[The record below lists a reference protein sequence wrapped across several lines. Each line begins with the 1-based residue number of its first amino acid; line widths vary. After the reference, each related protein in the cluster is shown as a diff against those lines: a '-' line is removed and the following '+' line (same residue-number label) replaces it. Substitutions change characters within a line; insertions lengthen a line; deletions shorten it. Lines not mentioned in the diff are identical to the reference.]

1 MQTWFWLAVVVASIG
16 LLVGLGWLGHRLCIR
31 LEEAGY
37 LYYREESSGSAGAGI
52 LGEIDKLVRPNIEH
66 TIELRETT
74 HVEEDGIDG
83 D

>member
-1 MQTWFWLAVVVASIG
+1 MQLLNWTAVVLAGFACLAFLWWTFDRI
-16 LLVGLGWLGHRLCIR
+16 CTR

-37 LYYREESSGSAGAGI
+37 LYYREKPTGSGGGGV
-52 LGEIDKLVRPNIEH
+52 LGKIDKLVRPSIQH